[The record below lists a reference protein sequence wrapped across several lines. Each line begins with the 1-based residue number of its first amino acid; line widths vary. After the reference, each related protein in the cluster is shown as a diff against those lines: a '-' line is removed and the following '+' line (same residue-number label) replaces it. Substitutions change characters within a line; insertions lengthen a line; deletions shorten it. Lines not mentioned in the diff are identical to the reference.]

1 MLPTVY
7 QGMYNA
13 ITRDV
18 ERELFPALRRAG
30 MRFYAYNPLAG
41 GLLTGKYPAPDAGPS
56 AGRFT
61 QATYR
66 DRYWRGSHFRAL
78 EIIRRACQETGSAM
92 TEAALCWLRYHSF
105 LKGAKRDG
113 VILGASGLEQFD
125 ENLKNC
131 GEKRLNG
138 ELTAA
143 FDQAWEVVRPECPKY
158 FRP

>member
-1 MLPTVY
+1 MPD
-7 QGMYNA
+7 M
-13 ITRDV
+13 IR
-18 ERELFPALRRAG
+18 ALRRAG